1 MLYNIIIAIMMF
13 LMIIQYWRS
22 KRHIRA
28 MQHELNISETRFVRE
43 RRLKEEFYD
52 RYKSI
57 KNEWE
62 KVVSSKDNEEQEW

>member
-1 MLYNIIIAIMMF
+1 
-13 LMIIQYWRS
+13 MIIQYWRS